1 MDSKIFNGF
10 NLLLRIDAS
19 GYDMITFHL
28 RIYFL

>member
-1 MDSKIFNGF
+1 MVKFFNGF

-19 GYDMITFHL
+19 GYDMVTFHL

>member
-1 MDSKIFNGF
+1 MVKFFDGF

-19 GYDMITFHL
+19 GYDMVTFHL